1 VPHTGTARRAATTY
15 DRGNEDPAE
24 RLDRNY
30 GELLQ
35 ELRVAQTGVQVLFAF
50 LLGIAFQQRFQSLE
64 WYQRGFYLV
73 TLTSS
78 ALAAVLLIAPAAIHR
93 MLFRRRLKDELVMLT
108 SRLAATGL
116 AVLAIAIS
124 SALLFVLDVVINLGV
139 ALAIVIP
146 LLAVIGVIWLL
157 IPVRIRRH
165 HPGSLIDGGTKLDQ
179 D

>member
-1 VPHTGTARRAATTY
+1 MAIY
-15 DRGNEDPAE
+15 DRSNEDPAE

-30 GELLQ
+30 SELLQ

-50 LLGIAFQQRFQSLE
+50 LLGIAFQQRFAGLE

-93 MLFRRRLKDELVMLT
+93 MLFRRKLKDELVTMT

-116 AVLAIAIS
+116 FFLAVAVS
-124 SALLFVLDVVINLGV
+124 TALLFVLDVVINLGV
-139 ALAIVIP
+139 AIGVVLP
-146 LLAVIGVIWLL
+146 LLVVLATIWYVVPLR
-157 IPVRIRRH
+157 VRRD
-165 HPGSLIDGGTKLDQ
+165 HPETAIDPRTSLDR
-179 D
+179 